1 MTNDTLSPTHDKIH
15 YTFGACADS
24 SDFQE
29 VLRRR
34 AWQAAAK
41 WEKWENLSVH
51 PALPSLNWC
60 ILSLRAFHIFSW
72 LTLSLGISRCF
83 MMFVEVFSVSYQF
96 VHSCVSVPLSI
107 EFRYSFD
114 AASVWAPTSTWDG
127 TIGRRRSWQS
137 MANTAKHRSGLSSLL
152 IIAAY
157 CHMWHLQERQRV
169 SPLLH
174 SWRSWSEPLQTSPAN
189 NGKRSYKLSIKV

>member
-114 AASVWAPTSTWDG
+114 AAS
-127 TIGRRRSWQS
+127 
-137 MANTAKHRSGLSSLL
+137 LL
-152 IIAAY
+152 LAA
-157 CHMWHLQERQRV
+157 LTVR
-169 SPLLH
+169 L
-174 SWRSWSEPLQTSPAN
+174 PLQFEHRPQREMAQLVEEGH
-189 NGKRSYKLSIKV
+189 GKAWQTRQNTDQV